1 MVLDWF
7 EKDNFRRT
15 VQEVLIVALKERS
28 MDFSELDPV
37 VQATLLGE
45 AMQVGV
51 QQSLETFTST
61 KARIEETNA
70 DQKFQEMLLKEIY
83 RERGKTIPNDE
94 AGPN

>member
-1 MVLDWF
+1 MVFDWF
-7 EKDNFRRT
+7 EQDNFRRT
-15 VQEVLIVALKERS
+15 VQEVLVVALKERNL
-28 MDFSELDPV
+28 DFHELDPV

-61 KARIEETNA
+61 KAAIEETKA
-70 DQKFQEMLLKEIY
+70 VPKFQEMLLKEIY

-94 AGPN
+94 EA